1 MSGTTT
7 PNYSFNLP
15 AIGGNQ
21 DSWGNLLNA
30 NWTAAD
36 NVIHG
41 LASGYL
47 PIAGGNISGSLT
59 VAGTVS
65 TPSEYYLSVSGAY
78 FASNANYT
86 YLVQDSSNWQ
96 WRYNRS
102 NGTMQ
107 YLRGG
112 DGLALFTIDGGGNAS
127 VPGNLSA
134 GSVSV
139 TGLMSATTVQSGS
152 GIFEIAPNYYLGRGS
167 DATWRFVENG
177 ATNLALDATGNFAV
191 RGRVTGN
198 DIMNNSGAFFVQGSS
213 VDYFARGGD
222 GAWRWVENNV
232 VSLTL
237 DAVGNLTARGAVHGT
252 NVTALEAR
260 IEELT
265 ARVADLEALRLA

>member
-7 PNYSFNLP
+7 PNYGFALP
-15 AIGGNQ
+15 TIGGNQ

-36 NVIHG
+36 SVIHT

-47 PIAGGNISGSLT
+47 PLTGGGISGSLT

-65 TPSEYYLSVSGAY
+65 TASEYYLSVSGAY

-86 YLVQDSSNWQ
+86 YLVQDSANWQ

-112 DGLALFTIDGGGNAS
+112 DGLALFTIDGGGTAS
-127 VPGNLSA
+127 ITGQALADSFNSIGGRFYVG
-134 GSVSV
+134 GS
-139 TGLMSATTVQSGS
+139 T
-152 GIFEIAPNYYLGRGS
+152 NYYVGRDSS
-167 DATWRFVENG
+167 DSTWRFVENG
-177 ATNLALDATGNFAV
+177 AAKLSLDATGSLAV
-191 RGRVTGN
+191 TNNLTCAARMTCN

-260 IEELT
+260 IEALT